1 MSRPLADT
9 VRPNSFDDMV
19 GQEKL
24 VGKNGIL
31 RRMVESGRITNM
43 IFFGPP
49 GTGKTTAANIVA
61 EASGM
66 TLRRLN
72 ATTAGLDDVR
82 RVIDETSTLLGS
94 GGILLYLDE
103 IQYFNKKQQQSLL
116 EYIEDGRITLIAST
130 TENPY
135 FSVYN
140 AIISRSAVFE
150 FTAVSPSDIRRALI
164 RAFERLNT
172 DGVTLEPDALEL
184 MSRLGAGDVRRALG
198 ILESAYSLAAY
209 SYDAPDSSAEAN
221 TNDTDLDSGTP
232 ANNGAAANNGT
243 AASNGRKITRELVD
257 SLTPK
262 VLGSFDRAGDVHYDL
277 LSCLQKS
284 IRGSDPDAAV
294 FYTAKL
300 LEGGDL
306 LSVCRR
312 LQVIAYED
320 IGLAYPLAGVVVRA
334 CVESARELGLPEAR
348 LPLAEAA
355 VLLATAPKSN
365 SAHDAINAAA
375 ADIAAGKGQ
384 TVPTH
389 LRSPKFVGY
398 KYPHDYPNHWVKQ
411 QYLPDDLIGAHYYE
425 YGPNKTEQASK
436 QYWEK
441 IKEEP
446 KP

>member
-116 EYIEDGRITLIAST
+116 EYIEDGRITLIAAT

-135 FSVYN
+135 YCVYN

-150 FTAVSPSDIRRALI
+150 FSPVSPGDIRRALI

-172 DGVTLEPDALEL
+172 DGVTLEPDALDL
-184 MSRLGAGDVRRALG
+184 MSQLSAGDVRRALG

-209 SYDAPDSSAEAN
+209 SSYDMPDSIAES
-221 TNDTDLDSGTP
+221 DSEL
-232 ANNGAAANNGT
+232 N
-243 AASNGRKITRELVD
+243 SGRKITRGLVD

-398 KYPHDYPNHWVKQ
+398 KYPHDFPNHWVKQ